1 MNKVEIHAKKRA
13 CYCVWAKH
21 KRADFKKTGIIENF
35 KPFQD
40 GKKEITVVK
49 CILKRRITTLARPIN
64 RLSYQD

>member
-21 KRADFKKTGIIENF
+21 ERADFKKTGIIENF
-35 KPFQD
+35 KPFQ
-40 GKKEITVVK
+40 EITVVK